1 MDPNLTFL
9 TQVII
14 NIYRGDQ
21 ERGMTVSIY
30 MHLQNTVEALNWG
43 CTSASGVGGLV
54 KTHESNYDCSKAPS
68 DFYWKVSEILT
79 FRLEFVYFFYF
90 YFTTYSIQNRIQP
103 PRIIQ
108 KKGKG
113 KIISN
118 HIPRY
123 IF

>member
-1 MDPNLTFL
+1 MDPNLTFF

-21 ERGMTVSIY
+21 ERDMTVSIY

-43 CTSASGVGGLV
+43 CTSASSVGGLV

-79 FRLEFVYFFYF
+79 FRLEFVYFFIF
-90 YFTTYSIQNRIQP
+90 ILPLIQFKIGYTP
-103 PRIIQ
+103 PNNSKER
-108 KKGKG
+108 KGE
-113 KIISN
+113 N
-118 HIPRY
+118 NL
-123 IF
+123 

>member
-1 MDPNLTFL
+1 MSCEVMDPNLTFL

-79 FRLEFVYFFYF
+79 FRLEFVYFFIF
-90 YFTTYSIQNRIQP
+90 ILPLIQFKIGYNP
-103 PRIIQ
+103 PNNSKER
-108 KKGKG
+108 KGE
-113 KIISN
+113 N
-118 HIPRY
+118 NL
-123 IF
+123 